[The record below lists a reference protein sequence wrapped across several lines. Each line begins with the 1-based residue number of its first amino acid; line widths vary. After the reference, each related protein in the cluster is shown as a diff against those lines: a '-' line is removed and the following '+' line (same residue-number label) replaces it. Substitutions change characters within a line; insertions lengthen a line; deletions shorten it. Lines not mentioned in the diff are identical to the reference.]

1 MHNDSGRNPAR
12 GVAFHAFPRDM
23 RSLTAATEPL
33 VPAANH
39 LVAERMERGTVEGH
53 TEVIALRALGGVTG
67 LRVAVRPAGA
77 PLFSQRF
84 TFFFGLDPECGVY
97 LVHGGGLPM
106 PDLPDRC
113 IEVGRYLRKRVVF
126 SVKEI
131 ERLEVPWV
139 LHGVV
144 YFGVQLV
151 PAALVLEQ
159 DKHLFLITAQVDHV
173 LVQLDDCKSPFAGLL
188 ACPDVELI
196 ALAHHRFLVTFDGV
210 RGQVADFLGKSD
222 LEELCL
228 GAVHIRPDEFENLR
242 FDF

>member
-1 MHNDSGRNPAR
+1 MS
-12 GVAFHAFPRDM
+12 FPK
-23 RSLTAATEPL
+23 
-33 VPAANH
+33 VVN
-39 LVAERMERGTVEGH
+39 GTVGFGYDALPVKPFNTPLARTTSSASVMALKPMTARIGLTFVFETLIGISFVLLEVWICGVRAH
-53 TEVIALRALGGVTG
+53 STCASTERLRQIFLSQLDGYGRRLRAGTNRYFRLRAIALALRALGGVTG

-139 LHGVV
+139 LHGGV
-144 YFGVQLV
+144 YFGVQ
-151 PAALVLEQ
+151 
-159 DKHLFLITAQVDHV
+159 
-173 LVQLDDCKSPFAGLL
+173 
-188 ACPDVELI
+188 
-196 ALAHHRFLVTFDGV
+196 
-210 RGQVADFLGKSD
+210 
-222 LEELCL
+222 
-228 GAVHIRPDEFENLR
+228 
-242 FDF
+242 